1 MTRGRLPVRAWKEA
15 DPIAEKRGVVQHYR
29 HEPGGICDFTI
40 MSPGIVTHVRI
51 KCVRRLCCTAEE
63 IGRIFAAEIVMFRI
77 IASSR
82 EISRE
87 LWLCSPRY
95 VWRFFRVLD
104 SSLAE
109 LGRDGTVLLVTAP
122 GTDLHG
128 TGLAPTGKPGSA

>member
-1 MTRGRLPVRAWKEA
+1 
-15 DPIAEKRGVVQHYR
+15 
-29 HEPGGICDFTI
+29 